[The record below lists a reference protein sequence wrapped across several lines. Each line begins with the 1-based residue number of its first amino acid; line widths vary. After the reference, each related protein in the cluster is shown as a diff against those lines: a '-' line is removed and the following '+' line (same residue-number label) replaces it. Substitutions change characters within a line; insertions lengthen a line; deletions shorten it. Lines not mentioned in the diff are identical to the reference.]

1 MNWTYILVK
10 SSSVTSLLSNSTLSF
25 MAKHTILCV
34 DDELDNVDALER
46 LFRKN
51 YTVLKAT
58 SGAQGLQTL
67 AENPGVALIISD
79 QRMPSMTGVEFLEK
93 TQRTHPEAL
102 RILLTGYTDIESVIQ
117 AVNQGQIYRYLTKPW
132 DSTDLL
138 NTVETAI
145 QKYDMT
151 KELKKK
157 NIELAKALNELK
169 SLDKAKSNFMILINH
184 ELKTPLTSIISFI
197 SLLNETQMDDEQKL
211 FVNRI
216 ARGAD
221 KLKGIIDDVLL
232 IVRAE
237 TSQLKPNITPVSFAG
252 VPNLLNPEV
261 SNVLHY
267 KHQKLSEK
275 NMNVTASADRDLIR
289 QVLSRLV
296 HNAAKFGTD
305 NSEIVIEATT
315 ENQQVVYSITN
326 KGPHI
331 DTAMIEKILRPFF
344 IDEDVMNHSTG
355 MGLGLSICQSIL
367 GLHQSKLRIEN
378 TADGV
383 RVSFNLPSI

>member
-1 MNWTYILVK
+1 
-10 SSSVTSLLSNSTLSF
+10 

-46 LFRKN
+46 LFRKH

-58 SGAQGLQTL
+58 SGEQGLKVL

-93 TQRTHPEAL
+93 AQRTHPESL

-132 DSTDLL
+132 DSNDLL
-138 NTVETAI
+138 NTVATAI
-145 QKYDMT
+145 QKYEMT

-184 ELKTPLTSIISFI
+184 ELKTPLTSIISFVG
-197 SLLNETQMDDEQKL
+197 LLNETQMDDEQKL

-216 ARGAD
+216 SRGAD
-221 KLKGIIDDVLL
+221 KLKSIIDDVLL

-237 TSQLKPNITPVSFAG
+237 TNQLKMNMGSVSFAG
-252 VPNLLNPEV
+252 VLSLLNPDV
-261 SNVLHY
+261 ANVIQY
-267 KHQKLSEK
+267 KHQTLSEK
-275 NMNVTASADRDLIR
+275 NMTLTASADRDLIR
-289 QVLSRLV
+289 QVLNRLV
-296 HNAAKFGTD
+296 HNAAKFGSD
-305 NSEIVIEATT
+305 NSEIFVEATSVD
-315 ENQQVVYSITN
+315 QQVVFSVTN
-326 KGPHI
+326 KGPQI
-331 DTAMIEKILRPFF
+331 EAPVIEKILRPFF

-367 GLHQSKLRIEN
+367 SLHHSQLKIDN

-383 RVSFNLPSI
+383 RVSFNLPSA

>member
-1 MNWTYILVK
+1 
-10 SSSVTSLLSNSTLSF
+10 

-46 LFRKN
+46 LFRKH

-58 SGAQGLQTL
+58 SGAQGLEIL
-67 AENPGVALIISD
+67 GENPGVALIISD
-79 QRMPSMTGVEFLEK
+79 QRMPSMTGVEFLEQA
-93 TQRTHPEAL
+93 QRTHPEAL
-102 RILLTGYTDIESVIQ
+102 RILLTGYTDIDSVIQ

-138 NTVETAI
+138 NTVATAI

-184 ELKTPLTSIISFI
+184 ELKTPLTSIISFVG
-197 SLLNETQMDDEQKL
+197 LLNETQMDDEQKL

-221 KLKGIIDDVLL
+221 KLKSIIDDVLL

-237 TSQLKPNITPVSFAG
+237 TNQLKVNMAPVSFKG
-252 VPNLLNPEV
+252 IPSLLNPDV
-261 SNVLHY
+261 GNVLQY
-267 KHQKLSEK
+267 KHQTLSEK
-275 NMNVTASADRDLIR
+275 NMDATATADRDLIR
-289 QVLSRLV
+289 QVLNRLV
-296 HNAAKFGTD
+296 HNAAKFGSD
-305 NSEIVIEATT
+305 NSEIHVEAKSAD
-315 ENQQVVYSITN
+315 QQVIYSVTN
-326 KGPHI
+326 KGPQI
-331 DTAMIEKILRPFF
+331 EAPVIEKILRPFF

-367 GLHQSKLRIEN
+367 NLHQSKLKIEN

-383 RVSFNLPSI
+383 RVSFNLPTA

>member
-1 MNWTYILVK
+1 
-10 SSSVTSLLSNSTLSF
+10 

-46 LFRKN
+46 LFRKH

-58 SGAQGLQTL
+58 SGSQGLEIL

-79 QRMPSMTGVEFLEK
+79 QRMPQMTGVEFLEK

-132 DSTDLL
+132 DSADLL
-138 NTVETAI
+138 NTVATAI

-184 ELKTPLTSIISFI
+184 ELKTPLTSILSFVG
-197 SLLNETQMDDEQKL
+197 LLNETQMDDEQKL

-216 ARGAD
+216 SRGAD
-221 KLKGIIDDVLL
+221 KLKNIIDDVLL

-237 TSQLKPNITPVSFAG
+237 THQLKANMAPVTFKDIQG
-252 VPNLLNPEV
+252 LLNPDV
-261 SNVLHY
+261 ANVLQY
-267 KHQKLSEK
+267 KHQTLHEK
-275 NMNVTASADRDLIR
+275 NMTLSATADRDLIR
-289 QVLSRLV
+289 QVLNRLV

-305 NSEIVIEATT
+305 NSEIFIEASAASD
-315 ENQQVVYSITN
+315 QVVYAVTN
-326 KGPHI
+326 KGPQI
-331 DTAMIEKILRPFF
+331 ETPVIEKILRPFF

-367 GLHQSKLRIEN
+367 SLHQSKLKIEN

-383 RVSFNLPSI
+383 CVSFNLPLA

>member
-1 MNWTYILVK
+1 
-10 SSSVTSLLSNSTLSF
+10 

-46 LFRKN
+46 LFRKH

-58 SGAQGLQTL
+58 SGAQGLEIL

-93 TQRTHPEAL
+93 TQRTHPESL
-102 RILLTGYTDIESVIQ
+102 RILLTGYTDLESVIQ

-138 NTVETAI
+138 NTVATAI

-157 NIELAKALNELK
+157 NFDLAKALNELK

-184 ELKTPLTSIISFI
+184 ELKTPLTSILSFVG
-197 SLLNETQMDDEQKL
+197 LLNETQMDDEQKL

-216 ARGAD
+216 SRGAD
-221 KLKGIIDDVLL
+221 KLRSIIEDVLL

-237 TSQLKPNITPVSFAG
+237 TNQLKVNLAPVSFKG
-252 VPNLLNPEV
+252 VQSLLNPDV
-261 SNVLHY
+261 ANVLQY
-267 KHQKLSEK
+267 KHQTLLEK
-275 NMNVTASADRDLIR
+275 NLELTASADRELIR
-289 QVLSRLV
+289 QVLNRLV
-296 HNAAKFGTD
+296 HNAAKFGFD
-305 NSEIVIEATT
+305 NTEVTVEAIPQDQEVIFA
-315 ENQQVVYSITN
+315 VSN
-326 KGPHI
+326 KGPQI
-331 DTAMIEKILRPFF
+331 EAPMIEKILRPFF

-367 GLHQSKLRIEN
+367 NLHNSKLKIDN
-378 TADGV
+378 TDDGV
-383 RVSFNLPSI
+383 RVSFNLPVA

>member
-1 MNWTYILVK
+1 
-10 SSSVTSLLSNSTLSF
+10 

-46 LFRKN
+46 LFRKH
-51 YTVLKAT
+51 YAVLKAT
-58 SGAQGLQTL
+58 SGAQGLEIL

-79 QRMPSMTGVEFLEK
+79 QRMPNMTGVEFLEK

-132 DSTDLL
+132 DSADLL
-138 NTVETAI
+138 NTVATAI
-145 QKYDMT
+145 QKYDMA

-157 NIELAKALNELK
+157 NFELAKALNDLK

-184 ELKTPLTSIISFI
+184 ELKTPLTSIISFV

-216 ARGAD
+216 SRGAD
-221 KLKGIIDDVLL
+221 RLKSIIDDVLL

-237 TSQLKPNITPVSFAG
+237 TNQLKANLAPVSFRG
-252 VPNLLNPEV
+252 VQSLLNADV
-261 SNVLHY
+261 SNVLQY
-267 KHQKLSEK
+267 KHQTLLEK
-275 NMNVTASADRDLIR
+275 NLELTASADRELIR
-289 QVLSRLV
+289 QVLNRLV
-296 HNAAKFGTD
+296 HNAAKFGFD
-305 NSEIVIEATT
+305 NTEVTVEATPQ
-315 ENQQVVYSITN
+315 NQEVIFAVSN
-326 KGPHI
+326 KGPKI
-331 DTAMIEKILRPFF
+331 EAPMIEKILRPFF

-367 GLHQSKLRIEN
+367 NLHNSKLRIDN
-378 TADGV
+378 TDDGV
-383 RVSFNLPSI
+383 RVSFNLPIA

>member
-1 MNWTYILVK
+1 
-10 SSSVTSLLSNSTLSF
+10 

-58 SGAQGLQTL
+58 SGAQGLEVL

-93 TQRTHPEAL
+93 AQRTHPEAL

-132 DSTDLL
+132 DSNDLL
-138 NTVETAI
+138 NTVATAI
-145 QKYDMT
+145 QKYEMT

-157 NIELAKALNELK
+157 NFELAKALNELK

-197 SLLNETQMDDEQKL
+197 GLLNETQMDDEQKL

-216 ARGAD
+216 SRGAD
-221 KLKGIIDDVLL
+221 KLKSIIDDVLL

-237 TSQLKPNITPVSFAG
+237 THQLKVNTSPVSFAG
-252 VPNLLNPEV
+252 IQTLLNPEV
-261 SNVLHY
+261 SNVLQY
-267 KHQKLSEK
+267 KHQTLTEK
-275 NMNVTASADRDLIR
+275 NLAVTAAADKDLIR
-289 QVLSRLV
+289 QVLNRLV
-296 HNAAKFGTD
+296 HNAAKFGSD
-305 NSEIVIEATT
+305 NSEIFIEAAAA
-315 ENQQVVYSITN
+315 ENQQVVFSVTN
-326 KGPHI
+326 KGPQI
-331 DTAMIEKILRPFF
+331 EAPMIEKILRPFF

-378 TADGV
+378 TDEGV
-383 RVSFNLPSI
+383 RVSFNLPSA